1 MLRDIIKILLGK
13 RARKAPFA
21 TLIEIIRMRFGSQR
35 LSFSEY
41 ILYRFHE
48 LDDLSAEERGRFL
61 GSGRKF
67 RLNYICN
74 DLRWFMLGEKLPMT
88 LFLMST
94 DIPMPK
100 VHAIYDTNGR
110 NLPGAV
116 SLNNPEEVIHYLSNN
131 DHYPL
136 FVKPSHSAYG
146 WGAVGLKHFLPDSQE
161 ILLLDEK
168 KVNLETWVKS
178 LTPDSAHG
186 ILFQELIVPHPEI
199 ARICGSR
206 ASSVRVST
214 ARIDGKVS
222 IVSAV
227 WRIPSGTNMIDNFQ
241 HGASGNLLGGIDAE
255 TGRIKRVV
263 GLVNGKIDH
272 VSHHPDTHITF
283 EDYVLPDWQK
293 VKDICLKGA
302 HYLMGMNLHHWDVAL
317 TNRGPIIV
325 ENNEIADLD
334 LHQHGNRKGY
344 WSDDI
349 EKVKQQSYQRYWHER
364 SRLEKLTA
372 TVLRKLDQFQ

>member
-1 MLRDIIKILLGK
+1 MLLDIIKILLGQ

-21 TLIEIIRMRFGSQR
+21 TLVEIIRMQFGSQR

-41 ILYRFHE
+41 LAYRFHE
-48 LDDLSAEERGRFL
+48 LDDLTAEERSKFL
-61 GSGRKF
+61 GGGRKF

-88 LFLMST
+88 LFMMST

-100 VHAIYDTNGR
+100 VHAVYDINGR
-110 NLPGAV
+110 NLPGSQ
-116 SLNNPEEVIHYLSNN
+116 SLNSREDVITYLQDTNN
-131 DHYPL
+131 YPL

-146 WGAVGLKHFLPDSQE
+146 WGAVGLKSYIPESKKL
-161 ILLLDEK
+161 LLLDGQSID
-168 KVNLETWVKS
+168 LQTWVTS

-186 ILFQELIVPHPEI
+186 ILFQELIIPHPEI

-241 HGASGNLLGGIDAE
+241 HGASGNLLGGINLE
-255 TGRIKRVV
+255 TGHINRVV
-263 GLVNGKIDH
+263 GLVNGKIDT
-272 VSHHPDTHITF
+272 VKRHPDTNITF
-283 EDYVLPDWQK
+283 ENYTLPDWLQ

-302 HYLMGMNLHHWDVAL
+302 NYLMGMNLHHWDVAL

-344 WSDDI
+344 WSEEI
-349 EKVKQQSYQRYWHER
+349 EKVKQQSYPRFWHEK
-364 SRLEKLTA
+364 SPLEKLST
-372 TVLRKLDQFQ
+372 TIVRKIDKFQ